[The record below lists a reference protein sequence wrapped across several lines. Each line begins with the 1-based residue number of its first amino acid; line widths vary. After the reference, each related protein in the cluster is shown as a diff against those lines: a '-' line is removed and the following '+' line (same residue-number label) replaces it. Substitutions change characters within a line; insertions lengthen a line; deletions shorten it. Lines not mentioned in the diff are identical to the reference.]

1 MVDNSVD
8 DEDKITQDKK
18 LNIITDENIDQW
30 INKD

>member
-18 LNIITDENIDQW
+18 LNIITYENIDQW